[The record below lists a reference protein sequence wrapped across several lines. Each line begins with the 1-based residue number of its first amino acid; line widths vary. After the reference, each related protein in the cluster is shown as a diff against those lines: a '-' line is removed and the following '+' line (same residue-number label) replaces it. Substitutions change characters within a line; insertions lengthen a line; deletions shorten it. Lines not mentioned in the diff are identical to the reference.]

1 MSWICSLAGQVK
13 PPTIKAYLCHVRSMH
28 TDADIPFTVCDSP
41 MVQRLFRG
49 IKRFH
54 GDPDRAPKSPITLP
68 VLLAMLDTLQ
78 PGVVAGHDQLYASW
92 CLAFAA
98 FLRSGEFT
106 LKRGKFHRQTCLSRD
121 SVEFLPSLENP
132 DRVILTLP
140 ASKTDPFRKGI
151 RITVAAAPGH
161 RSCAVAALK
170 RLFEAQPRSGS
181 APLFEG
187 LDGDAMR
194 YDYLVKS
201 VRTALL
207 SAGINP
213 ANFAGHSFRRG
224 AASQAAAG
232 GPLAQRCLQA
242 VHRHGYSPAPSCLQT
257 PSYGPSTHR
266 SSRSSGTLKLSHYGL
281 GLALLEDRP
290 EGFRSTNYLSPKHS
304 SPSFNIPLPTSLSLS
319 SSRSETS
326 DGPCERSGER
336 IRHLTPLP
344 RSTLLA
350 GLGLALL
357 EDRPEGFRSTNYLS
371 PKHSSP
377 SFNIPLPTSLSLSS
391 SRSETIITHHISP
404 TRLTQLL
411 VALMHETDTIYIR
424 AVEAG
429 LSPSDVDPAEALSKL
444 QIKVSELHEESLR
457 NSLSTWKM
465 LAEFLQGRSLVL
477 YQCIRDVQDL
487 KTRIEISKEEQLRN
501 LNPTG
506 DGRAAAWA
514 MSARRRHI
522 HPSGTRCHCRSLDL
536 F

>member
-1 MSWICSLAGQVK
+1 
-13 PPTIKAYLCHVRSMH
+13 
-28 TDADIPFTVCDSP
+28 
-41 MVQRLFRG
+41 
-49 IKRFH
+49 
-54 GDPDRAPKSPITLP
+54 
-68 VLLAMLDTLQ
+68 MLDTLQ

-232 GPLAQRCLQA
+232 GCADHEIQLLGRWRSDAYKLYIDMDIRRLLHVSKLLHMGHPPTAPLAP
-242 VHRHGYSPAPSCLQT
+242 PAL
-257 PSYGPSTHR
+257 
-266 SSRSSGTLKLSHYGL
+266 
-281 GLALLEDRP
+281 
-290 EGFRSTNYLSPKHS
+290 
-304 SPSFNIPLPTSLSLS
+304 
-319 SSRSETS
+319 
-326 DGPCERSGER
+326 
-336 IRHLTPLP
+336 
-344 RSTLLA
+344 
-350 GLGLALL
+350 
-357 EDRPEGFRSTNYLS
+357 
-371 PKHSSP
+371 
-377 SFNIPLPTSLSLSS
+377 
-391 SRSETIITHHISP
+391 
-404 TRLTQLL
+404 
-411 VALMHETDTIYIR
+411 
-424 AVEAG
+424 
-429 LSPSDVDPAEALSKL
+429 
-444 QIKVSELHEESLR
+444 
-457 NSLSTWKM
+457 
-465 LAEFLQGRSLVL
+465 
-477 YQCIRDVQDL
+477 
-487 KTRIEISKEEQLRN
+487 
-501 LNPTG
+501 
-506 DGRAAAWA
+506 
-514 MSARRRHI
+514 
-522 HPSGTRCHCRSLDL
+522 
-536 F
+536 

>member
-1 MSWICSLAGQVK
+1 ADGSVLPASQPAVMSWICSLAGQVK

-181 APLFEG
+181 AP
-187 LDGDAMR
+187 
-194 YDYLVKS
+194 
-201 VRTALL
+201 
-207 SAGINP
+207 
-213 ANFAGHSFRRG
+213 NFAGHSFRRG

-232 GPLAQRCLQA
+232 GCADHEIQLLGRWRSDAYKLYIDMDIRRLLHVSKLLHMGHPPTAPLAP
-242 VHRHGYSPAPSCLQT
+242 PAL
-257 PSYGPSTHR
+257 
-266 SSRSSGTLKLSHYGL
+266 
-281 GLALLEDRP
+281 
-290 EGFRSTNYLSPKHS
+290 
-304 SPSFNIPLPTSLSLS
+304 
-319 SSRSETS
+319 
-326 DGPCERSGER
+326 
-336 IRHLTPLP
+336 
-344 RSTLLA
+344 
-350 GLGLALL
+350 
-357 EDRPEGFRSTNYLS
+357 
-371 PKHSSP
+371 
-377 SFNIPLPTSLSLSS
+377 
-391 SRSETIITHHISP
+391 
-404 TRLTQLL
+404 
-411 VALMHETDTIYIR
+411 
-424 AVEAG
+424 
-429 LSPSDVDPAEALSKL
+429 
-444 QIKVSELHEESLR
+444 
-457 NSLSTWKM
+457 
-465 LAEFLQGRSLVL
+465 
-477 YQCIRDVQDL
+477 
-487 KTRIEISKEEQLRN
+487 
-501 LNPTG
+501 
-506 DGRAAAWA
+506 
-514 MSARRRHI
+514 
-522 HPSGTRCHCRSLDL
+522 
-536 F
+536 